1 MNSLYIGIGS
11 ALIAALLAAL
21 IGPFFVDWNA
31 HRPWFQAQATR
42 MIGLPVTVLGDVDAR
57 LLPSPRIRLGDVVV
71 GDLAHPL
78 ARIGRF
84 DLDLDPIPL
93 LQGEIRLTEIGLDR
107 PALDLAVGPDGRIAG
122 FARADVH
129 QAAIERIEITDGR
142 ATLTD
147 TASGAVLSLDR
158 LAGRGS
164 AAGLAGPWKLDG
176 RASHAGRPW
185 TYRLAASF
193 GSDDQRLRLAL
204 AGEDEPVT
212 ATLDLRRAASDT
224 RLTGGFTLER
234 RLLGTA
240 APRAFRFAGAL
251 EGDGR
256 GLDLHDVTLSLGP
269 EEREA
274 RLTGSARL
282 VLGPTPRLDATLATR
297 QIDLDHLTAPVAA
310 PPPRADAPAVSP
322 PTLPPATPADLLADL
337 ARTLTPWLD
346 RLPAGRLDLEAQTLT
361 LGGAP
366 LQEVALTIA
375 PRPGG
380 LAVERFALRAPG
392 RTTVTA
398 SGRLDV
404 GERPGFAGTVDVAA
418 DEPDALAAWW
428 SARPAEADPLD
439 PVRFAGAL
447 TLFPDDWR
455 GENLR
460 LALGRTEA
468 RGWFDWSAT
477 KGPRLGLKTDRLDLG
492 RLVALARRF
501 GARTPAG
508 LGAVPSL
515 DLDLDVAALAL
526 PGTTATD
533 VGLTAHVARDRLAV
547 SRLRVGDVAG
557 ARLSGSGEITDPLG
571 RADGSVDLALKAA
584 DPAPAV
590 RALATLFAAPEKVET
605 AARLATLAAPLDLR
619 LRLTGR
625 GGETV
630 DPLTGVTGGDVAL
643 SVAGQTAG
651 LPLALDLRLVGRL
664 DDWRAATWSGSGR
677 LGDDPGHSGTRPTLR
692 LSLDGR
698 PAKNLDL
705 TARLQ
710 APGGNFDLA
719 GRAALPADAEPSV
732 DLRVDLA
739 SADAGTLAALAGR
752 PLTAVV
758 RRLPLALHARV
769 SGTPGRLAVEDLVA
783 DLANVRSTGRLAVD
797 LAATPPR
804 IGGKLD
810 VDRLSLAA
818 LSDLLLGGGDVGLEP
833 ADGRWSSAPLGTPP
847 FADRLSAD
855 LDLVIAHLDL
865 GDDVALARVAGHL
878 VHGVAET
885 RLDHVTAVAADGR
898 LTLDARI
905 TRSPDAVTTLSTR
918 LAAEAL
924 DLAALAPKGFA
935 GRLSGEAAIDA
946 RGRSLAALVAGSHG
960 QGRIVTEALRLPG
973 LAVSAF
979 AAVSAPDASLD
990 ETALAARFASAV
1002 AEGEAA
1008 VGRLELPLVLDA
1020 GVVSFARTAIA
1031 PPDAK
1036 LTLRGSLDLAGAT
1049 LEATGAFEPD
1059 GAAAA
1064 ALESALTHARPSV
1077 GLRLA
1082 GPLDR
1087 PTLAWD
1093 TRTLATQI
1101 LLARTEADIRRA
1113 EQLQQ
1118 EIDARRARA
1127 VAPAPDPASDPSAT
1141 PPKPE
1146 ETKPDTAASAPAP
1159 PAAPAAAPAANR
1171 PESAAPTRANP
1182 PPAKPEAAKSL
1193 GMKPE
1198 IQKPDAARPEPA
1210 KPEASRPKPAEPDA
1224 PRGEP
1229 RASVTIPAT
1238 TGSTIATPAA
1248 PIPAPTTPAS
1258 MAPSLA
1264 PMRLDP
1270 TAAPR

>member
-31 HRPWFQAQATR
+31 HRPWFQAQAGR

-84 DLDLDPIPL
+84 DLDLDPLPL

-122 FARADVH
+122 FARADVPE
-129 QAAIERIEITDGR
+129 AAIERIEITDGR

-185 TYRLAASF
+185 AYRLAASF
-193 GSDDQRLRLAL
+193 GADDQRLRLAL
-204 AGEDEPVT
+204 AGEDEPITV
-212 ATLDLRRAASDT
+212 TLDLRRTADA
-224 RLTGGFTLER
+224 RLSGGFTLDR
-234 RLLGTA
+234 RLTGTG
-240 APRAFRFAGAL
+240 APRAFRFAGSL
-251 EGDGR
+251 DGDGR
-256 GLDLHDVTLSLGP
+256 GLDLRDVTLGLGP

-282 VLGPTPRLDATLATR
+282 VLGPTPRLDATLAAR
-297 QIDLDHLTAPVAA
+297 QIDLDHLTTPTT
-310 PPPRADAPAVSP
+310 PSPRPDAPAVSP
-322 PTLPPATPADLLADL
+322 STLPPATPTDLLADL
-337 ARTLTPWLD
+337 ARALTPWLD

-361 LGGAP
+361 LAGAP
-366 LQEVALTIA
+366 LQEVALAIA
-375 PRPGG
+375 PRAGG

-398 SGRLDV
+398 AGRLDL
-404 GERPGFAGTVDVAA
+404 GERPGFSGTVDLAT

-428 SARPAEADPLD
+428 SGRPAEADPLD

-447 TLFPDDWR
+447 TLSPDEWR

-468 RGWFDWSAT
+468 RGWFDWSAK
-477 KGPRLGLKTDRLDLG
+477 KGPRLGLKTDRLDPT

-501 GARTPAG
+501 GARPPTG
-508 LGAVPSL
+508 LAAVPSL

-526 PGTTATD
+526 PGVTATD
-533 VGLTAHVARDRLAV
+533 VGLTAHVSRDRLAV
-547 SRLRVGDVAG
+547 SRLKVGDVAG
-557 ARLSGSGEITDPLG
+557 ARLSGSGEIADPLG
-571 RADGSVDLALKAA
+571 RADGTVELALKAA

-590 RALATLFAAPEKVET
+590 RALATLFAAPDAVET
-605 AARLATLAAPLDLR
+605 TTRLAALAAPLDLR

-630 DPLTGVTGGDVAL
+630 DPHTGVAGGDVAL
-643 SVAGQTAG
+643 TAAGTAAG

-664 DDWRAATWSGSGR
+664 DDWRAANWSGSGR
-677 LGDDPGHSGTRPTLR
+677 LGDDPAHSGTRPTLR

-698 PAKNLDL
+698 PAQGLDL
-705 TARLQ
+705 AARL
-710 APGGNFDLA
+710 ASPGVGFDLA
-719 GRAALPADAEPSV
+719 GRAALPTDAEPSV
-732 DLRVDLA
+732 DLRLDLA
-739 SADAGTLAALAGR
+739 SADAGALAALAGR

-769 SGTPGRLAVEDLVA
+769 NGTPSRLAVEELVA
-783 DLANVRSTGRLAVD
+783 DLADVRSTGRLAVD
-797 LAATPPR
+797 LAAAPPR
-804 IGGKLD
+804 IAGRVD

-818 LSDLLLGGGDVGLEP
+818 FSDLLLGSGDGGL
-833 ADGRWSSAPLGTPP
+833 AASDGRWSSAPLTTPP
-847 FADRLSAD
+847 FADRLTAD
-855 LDLVIAHLDL
+855 LDVVIAHLDL
-865 GDDVALARVAGHL
+865 TDDVALARVAGRIA
-878 VHGVAET
+878 HGAAET
-885 RLDHVTAVAADGR
+885 RLDRVTAVAADGR
-898 LTLDARI
+898 LALDARI
-905 TRSPDAVTTLSTR
+905 TRSPDAVTTLAAR
-918 LAAEAL
+918 LSAEGL
-924 DLAALAPKGFA
+924 DLATLAPSGLS
-935 GRLSGEAAIDA
+935 GRLSGEAAIES
-946 RGRSLAALVAGSHG
+946 RGRSLAALVAGAHG
-960 QGRIVTEALRLPG
+960 QGRITTEALRLPG
-973 LAVSAF
+973 FAVSAF
-979 AAVSAPDASLD
+979 AAVSAPDVSLD
-990 ETALAARFASAV
+990 ETALAARFAAEV
-1002 AEGEAA
+1002 AGGAAA

-1020 GVVSFARTAIA
+1020 GTVSFARTAVA
-1031 PPDAK
+1031 LPEAK
-1036 LTLRGSLDLAGAT
+1036 LTLRGNLDLVRAT
-1049 LEATGAFEPD
+1049 LEATGGFEPD
-1059 GAAAA
+1059 GAAAS

-1082 GPLDR
+1082 GPIEH

-1113 EQLQQ
+1113 EVLQQ

-1127 VAPAPDPASDPSAT
+1127 ATPAPD
-1141 PPKPE
+1141 
-1146 ETKPDTAASAPAP
+1146 AASGPAASPAHEPNDAKTDVASP
-1159 PAAPAAAPAANR
+1159 PPAIAAPATARPEAIAPAR
-1171 PESAAPTRANP
+1171 TNP
-1182 PPAKPEAAKSL
+1182 PPAKPEASKSL
-1193 GMKPE
+1193 VVKPE
-1198 IQKPDAARPEPA
+1198 NQKQDTVRPDAP
-1210 KPEASRPKPAEPDA
+1210 KPEAVRS
-1224 PRGEP
+1224 EP
-1229 RASVTIPAT
+1229 RATVTIPAA
-1238 TGSTIATPAA
+1238 TGSTTPA
-1248 PIPAPTTPAS
+1248 PPPS
-1258 MAPSLA
+1258 MV

-1270 TAAPR
+1270 SPAVPH